1 MPKITHNSSRIT
13 HHFKNWLGRKDSNLR
28 MPDPKTG
35 ALPLGDAPARAPAYC
50 RLLFQEARPLGRAG
64 IVSEPLLTRGLL
76 TPWYRRFVIAAPYA
90 STGKDAP
97 TSFEF
102 DRLNGASLR
111 VFAIKNSKHRR
122 AAARE

>member
-1 MPKITHNSSRIT
+1 
-13 HHFKNWLGRKDSNLR
+13 

-50 RLLFQEARPLGRAG
+50 RLVSEARPLGRAR
-64 IVSEPLLTRGLL
+64 IVSEPLTQRH
-76 TPWYRRFVIAAPYA
+76 RRFIFVTPYRP
-90 STGKDAP
+90 TGKDAP

-111 VFAIKNSKHRR
+111 ILAVKNSKHRSTATRQQRRVR
-122 AAARE
+122 ACF